1 MSPSQ
6 NLKHFYDHHS
16 NFANQRLTEYNL
28 SPGIKCKFD
37 TILKHLRNHAFARA
51 LDIGCSGNSFI
62 HFLPEVKHRVL
73 CDLAHSPLLQYQ
85 SFARYHSVCGSI
97 TDLPFESNSF
107 DLIAALDVLE
117 HIPNDSAARSE
128 LIRVLAPKGL
138 LIITVPHRMAFYT
151 KQDRIVGHVR
161 RYEYTQIKDLF
172 CSQGLRELEVFPV
185 YGQFMRLQFVQEVNP
200 QKTEENLTQLRRR
213 YVEDPTFRNFWSQ
226 FVRLGAQVM
235 KMDARFQ
242 PFSRTMDICLIFR
255 KK

>member
-1 MSPSQ
+1 MIQ
-6 NLKHFYDHHS
+6 FS
-16 NFANQRLTEYNL
+16 NTCE
-28 SPGIKCKFD
+28 ID
-37 TILKHLRNHAFARA
+37 AFARA

-161 RYEYTQIKDLF
+161 CYEYTQIKDLF

-185 YGQFMRLQFVQEVNP
+185 LWTIYALTICPRSESTKNRRKLNPITLPICRRSDVPKLLVPICSARGTSNENGCPFPTLLTDNGYLFNFQKKIEMIGYVRTIRYLQ
-200 QKTEENLTQLRRR
+200 
-213 YVEDPTFRNFWSQ
+213 
-226 FVRLGAQVM
+226 
-235 KMDARFQ
+235 
-242 PFSRTMDICLIFR
+242 
-255 KK
+255 

>member
-16 NFANQRLTEYNL
+16 NFANRRLTEYNL

-97 TDLPFESNSF
+97 TDFPFESNSF

-128 LIRVLAPKGL
+128 LSRVLAPKGL

-172 CSQGLRELEVFPV
+172 S
-185 YGQFMRLQFVQEVNP
+185 
-200 QKTEENLTQLRRR
+200 
-213 YVEDPTFRNFWSQ
+213 
-226 FVRLGAQVM
+226 
-235 KMDARFQ
+235 
-242 PFSRTMDICLIFR
+242 FSRIAGIGSVSCLWTIYALTICPRSESTKNRR
-255 KK
+255 KLNPITLPICRRSDVPKLLFNLFG